1 MKAKLKWKD
10 QMVFE
15 GVVDGHRITM
25 DAKAPFGKNMG
36 PSPKELVALGMGGC
50 TAMDVISLL
59 HKNKQLPQT
68 FEIEVEVDI
77 LPTEGKQPAVFSQ
90 ALLSFIVTGNIEPAS
105 LVEAV
110 YLSQSKYCGV
120 SAMLSKS
127 FPISYR
133 IELNGA
139 EVGAGKARFS

>member
-10 QMVFE
+10 KMVFE
-15 GVVDGHRITM
+15 GTVDGHQITM
-25 DAKAPFGKNMG
+25 DAKPPLGKNVG
-36 PSPKELVALGMGGC
+36 PTPKELLALGLGGC
-50 TAMDVISLL
+50 TAMDVIALL
-59 HKNKQLPQT
+59 NKDKRLPQS

-77 LPTEGKQPAVFSQ
+77 IPTEGKHPAVFSQ
-90 ALLSFIVTGNIEPAS
+90 ALLSYVVTGDVEVAQ

-110 YLSQSKYCGV
+110 RLSQSKFCSV

-133 IELNGA
+133 VELNGA
-139 EVGAGKARFS
+139 EVGAGKARFF